1 MNNTKELTK
10 ELVRTIEL
18 LGNQLKITTDL
29 AENIKNAIK
38 KKEKIY
44 NYNVSI
50 IRILRNL
57 RIASEHYTYFHS
69 HYLGKLAKSFSLNK

>member
-1 MNNTKELTK
+1 MDNTK

-18 LGNQLKITTDL
+18 LGNQLEITTEL
-29 AENIKNAIK
+29 AKNISIAIK

-50 IRILRNL
+50 INILRNL

-69 HYLGKLAKSFSLNK
+69 YYLGKLAKGFTLNK

>member
-1 MNNTKELTK
+1 MIKMNITK

-29 AENIKNAIK
+29 AENICNAIK
-38 KKEKIY
+38 KKEKIH

-50 IRILRNL
+50 INILRNL
-57 RIASEHYTYFHS
+57 RLASEHYTYFHS
-69 HYLGKLAKSFSLNK
+69 YYLGKLISK